1 MAPKGLCHSLGP
13 LGILYVMRILVLY
26 INIYIISWG
35 RGAYHVYTIYIYLE
49 KYAMYEGKYAIIIC
63 IQIVTAELMP
73 ATLSSTVV

>member
-1 MAPKGLCHSLGP
+1 MY
-13 LGILYVMRILVLY
+13 ILY
-26 INIYIISWG
+26 
-35 RGAYHVYTIYIYLE
+35 IYIYLE